1 MAVKHAITT
10 VEDLKRVLD
19 AYPDDMPVVVA
30 HGWHPVVF
38 ETAYSGKKCL
48 AIESII
54 EHERGGSL
62 VDFDDDFDE

>member
-1 MAVKHAITT
+1 MIKTAIET
-10 VEDLKRVLD
+10 VEDLKAVLEQ
-19 AYPDDMPVVVA
+19 YPDDMPVVVD

-54 EHERGGSL
+54 KHERGGSL
-62 VDFDDDFDE
+62 VDFDDD